1 LTERGRERGGSAA
14 RGSDCRGLKG
24 PFIASFG
31 STEHEHEEEKNK
43 RKTVLVY
50 ESTATMMK
58 GNKSSFKNE
67 HPLGK

>member
-1 LTERGRERGGSAA
+1 MSLTPPAA
-14 RGSDCRGLKG
+14 REAGARPEALTVVAIYSVLW
-24 PFIASFG
+24 
-31 STEHEHEEEKNK
+31 EHEHEHEKKK